1 VSALIQ
7 PAKRG
12 ITAISLPVWV
22 VLGALAGIVVGVALG
37 ERTAVLQ
44 PFGSAYAMM
53 LQIAVYPYLICVLIC
68 GLGRLTPAMARRLFG
83 AGWAVCLF
91 LWGVTLLAIWLLAL
105 AIPSTPASSVLMP
118 AAAQF
123 PSALDA

>member
-1 VSALIQ
+1 VSALTQ

-22 VLGALAGIVVGVALG
+22 VLGALAGIVAGIVLG
-37 ERTAVLQ
+37 QRTAVLQ

-68 GLGRLTPAMARRLFG
+68 GLGGGGGGGGRRG
-83 AGWAVCLF
+83 G
-91 LWGVTLLAIWLLAL
+91 GGGGGG
-105 AIPSTPASSVLMP
+105 
-118 AAAQF
+118 
-123 PSALDA
+123 